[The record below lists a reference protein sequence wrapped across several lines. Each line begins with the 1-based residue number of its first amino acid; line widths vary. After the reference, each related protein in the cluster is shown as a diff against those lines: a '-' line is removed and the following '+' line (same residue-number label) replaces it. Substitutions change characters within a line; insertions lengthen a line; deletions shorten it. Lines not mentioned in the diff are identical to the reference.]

1 MKDLIEGLHPV
12 FENRIRL
19 GIMSLLMVSED
30 VDFSAIKQQLD
41 VTDGNLSSHIAM
53 LEKNRFVNV
62 RKAFVGRVPRTT
74 YTATREGRRAFEG
87 HLDALEKIIKKNK

>member
-1 MKDLIEGLHPV
+1 MRDLIEGLHPV
-12 FENRIRL
+12 FESRIRL

-30 VDFSAIKQQLD
+30 VDFSAIKEQLD

-62 RKAFVGRVPRTT
+62 KKAFVGRVPRTT

>member
-30 VDFSAIKQQLD
+30 VDFSAIKEQLE

>member
-1 MKDLIEGLHPV
+1 VRDLIEGLHPV

-19 GIMSLLMVSED
+19 GIMSLLMLSDD
-30 VDFSAIKQQLD
+30 VDFSAMKDQLD

-62 RKAFVGRVPRTT
+62 HKAFVGKMPRTT
-74 YTATREGRRAFEG
+74 YAATREGRKAFVE

>member
-1 MKDLIEGLHPV
+1 MRDLIEGLHPV

-30 VDFSAIKQQLD
+30 VDFGAIKEQLD

-62 RKAFVGRVPRTT
+62 KKAFVGKFPRTT
-74 YTATREGRRAFEG
+74 YTATREGRKAFEE
-87 HLDALEKIIKKNK
+87 HLDALEKIVRKNK

>member
-1 MKDLIEGLHPV
+1 VRDILEGLNIV
-12 FENRIRL
+12 FESRIRL
-19 GIMSLLMVSED
+19 AIMSLLMIREEM
-30 VDFSAIKQQLD
+30 DFNSMKDQLE

-62 RKAFVGRVPRTT
+62 RKAFVGKVPRTT
-74 YTATREGRRAFEG
+74 YSTTREGRKAFEG

>member
-1 MKDLIEGLHPV
+1 VRDILEGLNIV
-12 FENRIRL
+12 LENRIRL
-19 GIMSLLMVSED
+19 AIMSLLMIREEM
-30 VDFSAIKQQLD
+30 DFNSMKEQLE

-53 LEKNRFVNV
+53 LERNRFVNV
-62 RKAFVGRVPRTT
+62 RKAFIGKVPRTT

>member
-1 MKDLIEGLHPV
+1 MRDIIEGLNIA

-19 GIMSLLMVSED
+19 AIMSLLMIREEM
-30 VDFSAIKQQLD
+30 DFNSMKEQLE

-53 LEKNRFVNV
+53 LEKNKFVNV
-62 RKAFVGRVPRTT
+62 RKAFVGKVPHTT
-74 YTATREGRRAFEG
+74 YTATREGRKAFEG

>member
-1 MKDLIEGLHPV
+1 MRDLIEGLHPV

-30 VDFSAIKQQLD
+30 VDFSAIKDQLD
-41 VTDGNLSSHIAM
+41 VTDGNLSSHISM

-62 RKAFVGRVPRTT
+62 RKAFVGKIPRTS
-74 YTATREGRRAFEG
+74 YAATREGRKAFEE